1 MLPCTPPLCG
11 GSDLDRSPSSPVRRV
26 LTALSL
32 FVCGE
37 RRSGAR
43 MKSIVDTR
51 QAAKPNYGEQ
61 CAPGA
66 YGERCALGTLGQR
79 DAIDFSGC
87 PSRGTRNLTRGRF
100 DNFAEFFQINIAT
113 GNNRDDWAGT

>member
-11 GSDLDRSPSSPVRRV
+11 GSDLDRSPSPPVRRV

-32 FVCGE
+32 VVWCE
-37 RRSGAR
+37 RRIGAR

-61 CAPGA
+61 CA
-66 YGERCALGTLGQR
+66 LGTLGQR
-79 DAIDFSGC
+79 DAIDFSSC
-87 PSRGTRNLTRGRF
+87 PSRGTRTLTFGRF
-100 DNFAEFFQINIAT
+100 ENFAEFVQINIA
-113 GNNRDDWAGT
+113 